1 MKHLCSFKLPSNLL
15 EWKQKYEKICQCLNI
30 FVFAEGARQ
39 LRSSFRSPDHARV
52 LVDFKNIHSDKIAL
66 AEKLLRSDS

>member
-52 LVDFKNIHSDKIAL
+52 LVDKPSDKIAL